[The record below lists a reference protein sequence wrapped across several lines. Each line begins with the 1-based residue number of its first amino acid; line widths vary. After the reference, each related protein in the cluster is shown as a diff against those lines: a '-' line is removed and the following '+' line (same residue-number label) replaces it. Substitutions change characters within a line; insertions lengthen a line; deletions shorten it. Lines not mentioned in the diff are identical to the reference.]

1 MKVEDGVV
9 LVVTL
14 NGNEQAV
21 AQEIAD
27 RDGITLEEAVQKAV
41 ENFLSSGVQTPNPA
55 LKSA

>member
-14 NGNEQAV
+14 DGNEQAV

-27 RDGITLEEAVQKAV
+27 RDGITIEEAVQKAV
-41 ENFLSSGVQTPNPA
+41 ENFLSAGVQTPNSA